1 MNKKIASLQLG
12 NAMLQGSREPA
23 TAQVSALPVN
33 EIPMVLTLDQMAPNP
48 DNPRTTRNP
57 KYDEIKESIRHCGL
71 DSVPKVTI
79 DPDVPGVYIFSNG
92 GNTRHKIL
100 SELWEETREERFF
113 RHTVIFKPWP
123 GRLKCVIGHLVEN
136 EVRGELAFIEKA
148 FGIQKARGIYEE
160 QLGKSVSLRELE
172 VLLAEEGL
180 PTDKSSISRME
191 NTITF
196 LHPYMPNLLE
206 SGLGTPQIRN
216 LLSLRH
222 DAEKIWSE
230 YVLTVS
236 TEMSFE
242 DVFGGCC
249 KKFDSPDD
257 WSLEMFRDEFIGD
270 LVSALPHPS
279 LNYDRWVMELDP
291 KVRNQRK
298 LFGETAPL
306 PAFVHE
312 FPPEAENK
320 DKSDS
325 DAGLKSAP
333 PSSLQ
338 PGKND
343 DRQHFSVTPLIS
355 VPPSLNNVTDEHRQH
370 TDEGDEH
377 DNENVEGSE
386 SWGNDNA
393 FSHDNFSGYNVSGLA
408 NSSCERADNQT
419 TFPLP
424 SSEHS
429 TQQQTS
435 SASALSFANG
445 GLEPVSDIWQISAF
459 QDDIEHLQDSA
470 YRLAFELAEAMGY
483 PNEIQEFKGPLD
495 AGYIA
500 PMTSKAPFIRF
511 LNGLTGQQSDEPFNI
526 FSFCM
531 NVIGSANKGDS
542 PVLDDM
548 YTVKTLRLIRVL
560 RRLREHQRQIATEQA
575 EQ

>member
-12 NAMLQGSREPA
+12 NAMLQGSREPV
-23 TAQVSALPVN
+23 TAQISALPVN
-33 EIPMVLTLDQMAPNP
+33 EMPMVLTLDQMAPNP

-57 KYDEIKESIRHCGL
+57 KYDEIKESIRHKGL
-71 DSVPKVTI
+71 ATVPMVTR
-79 DPDVPGVYIFSNG
+79 DPDLPDVYIFSDG

-100 SELWEETREERFF
+100 SELWEETREDRFF

-160 QLGKSVSLRELE
+160 QLGRSVSLRELE
-172 VLLAEEGL
+172 ELLAEEGL

-206 SGLGTPQIRN
+206 SGLGRPQIKS
-216 LLSLRH
+216 LLSLRSV
-222 DAEKIWSE
+222 AETVWSS
-230 YVLTVS
+230 YDFRATPL
-236 TEMSFE
+236 MSFE

-257 WSLEMFRDEFIGD
+257 WSLEIFRDEFIGA

-298 LFGETAPL
+298 LFGETDPL

-312 FPPEAENK
+312 PPPEAANK
-320 DKSDS
+320 DKSD
-325 DAGLKSAP
+325 DAAGLKSVP
-333 PSSLQ
+333 PSSQ
-338 PGKND
+338 QSGKNG
-343 DRQHFSVTPLIS
+343 DRQHFSAPPSTF
-355 VPPSLNNVTDEHRQH
+355 VPPSLNSATDEHYQH
-370 TDEGDEH
+370 IDEDDKH
-377 DNENVEGSE
+377 DDENVENSE
-386 SWGNDNA
+386 SLGNNNA
-393 FSHDNFSGYNVSGLA
+393 FSHNNLSGDNVSGLA
-408 NSSCERADNQT
+408 NSSCEGADNQT

-424 SSEHS
+424 SDEHS
-429 TQQQTS
+429 TQQLTS
-435 SASALSFANG
+435 SASALSFAKG

-470 YRLAFELAEAMGY
+470 YRLAFELAEVMGY
-483 PNEIQEFKGPLD
+483 PNEIQEAKGPLD
-495 AGYIA
+495 AGYVA
-500 PMTSKAPFIRF
+500 PMISQSPFILF
-511 LNGLTGQQSDEPFNI
+511 LNGLTGEQSDEPFNM
-526 FSFCM
+526 FSFCL
-531 NVIGSANKGDS
+531 NIIGSANKGDS
-542 PVLDDM
+542 PVLDDE
-548 YTVKTLRLIRVL
+548 YTVKILRLIRVL
-560 RRLREHQRQIATEQA
+560 RRLREHQRQIATEQT

>member
-33 EIPMVLTLDQMAPNP
+33 EMPMVLTLDQMAPNP

-57 KYDEIKESIRHCGL
+57 KYDEIKESIRHRGL
-71 DSVPKVTI
+71 DNVPKVTL
-79 DPDVPGVYIFSNG
+79 DPNVPGVYIFSDG

-148 FGIQKARGIYEE
+148 FGIQKARKIYEE

-191 NTITF
+191 SAITF
-196 LHPYMPNLLE
+196 LYPYMPNLLE
-206 SGLGTPQIRN
+206 SGLGAPQIRS
-216 LLSLRH
+216 LLSSRH

-270 LVSALPHPS
+270 LVKALPHPS

-298 LFGETAPL
+298 LFGDTEPL
-306 PAFVHE
+306 PPFVHE
-312 FPPEAENK
+312 SPLETTNK
-320 DKSDS
+320 DKGD
-325 DAGLKSAP
+325 DANAKSTASQHGDNGDRHVFSAP
-333 PSSLQ
+333 ASTVASP
-338 PGKND
+338 
-343 DRQHFSVTPLIS
+343 PLNS
-355 VPPSLNNVTDEHRQH
+355 AVDEHRQH
-370 TDEGDEH
+370 TNDEYDEYDSDENEEDEGAKTNDSATSHASNGGNVRRMDDASDHHTTSSLPSEEH
-377 DNENVEGSE
+377 
-386 SWGNDNA
+386 
-393 FSHDNFSGYNVSGLA
+393 
-408 NSSCERADNQT
+408 SS
-419 TFPLP
+419 PLP
-424 SSEHS
+424 
-429 TQQQTS
+429 TS
-435 SASALSFANG
+435 LAPDLSFANS
-445 GLEPVSDIWQISAF
+445 GLEPVANIWQISAF

-483 PNEIQEFKGPLD
+483 PNEIQEAKGPLD

-500 PMTSKAPFIRF
+500 PMTSKAPFILF
-511 LNGLTGQQSDEPFNI
+511 LNGLAGQQSDESFNM
-526 FSFCM
+526 FSFCL

-542 PVLDDM
+542 PVLDDA
-548 YTVKTLRLIRVL
+548 YTVKMLRLIRVL
-560 RRLREHQRQIATEQA
+560 RRLREHQRQIVMEQA
-575 EQ
+575 ER

>member
-33 EIPMVLTLDQMAPNP
+33 EMPMVLTLDQMSPNP

-57 KYDEIKESIRHCGL
+57 KYDEIKESIRNRGL
-71 DSVPKVTI
+71 DTVPKVTC
-79 DPDVPGVYIFSNG
+79 DPNLPGIYIFSDG

-172 VLLAEEGL
+172 ILLAEEGL

-196 LHPYMPNLLE
+196 LYPYMPNLLE
-206 SGLGTPQIRN
+206 SGLGRHQIKS
-216 LLSLRH
+216 LLSLRTV
-222 DAEKIWSE
+222 AESVWSS
-230 YVLTVS
+230 YSFRATPL
-236 TEMSFE
+236 MSFE

-270 LVSALPHPS
+270 LVGALPHPS

-298 LFGETAPL
+298 LFGDTDPL

-312 FPPEAENK
+312 SPTGETNK
-320 DKSDS
+320 DKGD
-325 DAGLKSAP
+325 DAGSAGSESASP
-333 PSSLQ
+333 PSSQ
-338 PGKND
+338 VGKNG
-343 DRQHFSVTPLIS
+343 DRQHFS
-355 VPPSLNNVTDEHRQH
+355 PPSLNDASGAHRQH
-370 TDEGDEH
+370 IDEDDEH
-377 DNENVEGSE
+377 HDDENAEE
-386 SWGNDNA
+386 WEFQGNDNA
-393 FSHDNFSGYNVSGLA
+393 FSHSDNDNQGNLSGLV
-408 NSSCERADNQT
+408 NRQSEGSESQT
-419 TFPLP
+419 TFSSP
-424 SSEHS
+424 SDGHS
-429 TQQQTS
+429 TQQLAS
-435 SASALSFANG
+435 SASVLSFAKG

-483 PNEIQEFKGPLD
+483 PNEILEAKEPLD

-500 PMTSKAPFIRF
+500 SRTNAPFILF
-511 LNGLTGQQSDEPFNI
+511 LNGLTGQQSDEPFNM
-526 FSFCM
+526 FSFCL
-531 NVIGSANKGDS
+531 NVIGSANRGDS
-542 PVLDDM
+542 PVLDDT
-548 YTVKTLRLIRVL
+548 YTVKMLRLIRVL
-560 RRLREHQRQIATEQA
+560 RRLREHQRQIAMEQA

>member
-23 TAQVSALPVN
+23 TAQISALPVN
-33 EIPMVLTLDQMAPNP
+33 EMPMVLTLDQMGPHP
-48 DNPRTTRNP
+48 DNPRTKRNP
-57 KYDEIKESIRHCGL
+57 KYNEIKESIRHRGL
-71 DSVPKVTI
+71 DTVLKVTR
-79 DPDVPGVYIFSNG
+79 DPNVPDIYVFSDG
-92 GNTRHKIL
+92 GNTRYEIL
-100 SELWEETREERFF
+100 SELWEETQEERFF

-123 GRLKCVIGHLVEN
+123 GRLQCVIGHLAEN
-136 EVRGELAFIEKA
+136 EVRGELTFIEKA

-160 QLGKSVSLRELE
+160 QLGKSVSLRELAT
-172 VLLAEEGL
+172 LLTEAGL
-180 PTDKSSISRME
+180 PIDNSSISRMD
-191 NTITF
+191 NTIAF
-196 LHPYMPNLLE
+196 LYPYIPNLLE
-206 SGLGTPQIRN
+206 SGLGRSQIQS

-236 TEMSFE
+236 TELSFE

-298 LFGETAPL
+298 LFGETEPL

-312 FPPEAENK
+312 PSLEAINK
-320 DKSDS
+320 DKGD
-325 DAGLKSAP
+325 DADGSKSTT
-333 PSSLQ
+333 PSSLKA
-338 PGKND
+338 GNND
-343 DRQHFSVTPLIS
+343 DKQHFSAPASTS
-355 VPPSLNNVTDEHRQH
+355 AAPPLNNQSDEHRQH
-370 TDEGDEH
+370 IDEDDEH
-377 DNENVEGSE
+377 HDDENAEDWE
-386 SWGNDNA
+386 FQGNDNT
-393 FSHDNFSGYNVSGLA
+393 FSHNDNQGNLSGLA
-408 NSSCERADNQT
+408 NRQSEDSDSQT
-419 TFPLP
+419 TFSSP
-424 SSEHS
+424 SGGHS
-429 TQQQTS
+429 TQQLAS
-435 SASALSFANG
+435 SSVLSFANG

-483 PNEIQEFKGPLD
+483 PNEIVEAKEPFE

-500 PMTSKAPFIRF
+500 SRSKAPFILF
-511 LNGLTGQQSDEPFNI
+511 LNGLTGQQSDEPFNM
-526 FSFCM
+526 FSFCL

-542 PVLDDM
+542 PVLDDA
-548 YTVKTLRLIRVL
+548 YTVKMLRLIRVL
-560 RRLREHQRQIATEQA
+560 RRLREHQRQIAMEQA

>member
-12 NAMLQGSREPA
+12 NAMLQGSREPV
-23 TAQVSALPVN
+23 TAQVSVLPVN
-33 EIPMVLTLDQMAPNP
+33 EMPMVLTLDQMAPNP

-57 KYDEIKESIRHCGL
+57 KYDEIKESIRHKGL
-71 DSVPKVTI
+71 ATVPMVTR
-79 DPDVPGVYIFSNG
+79 DPDLPDVYIFSDG

-100 SELWEETREERFF
+100 SELWEETREDRFF

-160 QLGKSVSLRELE
+160 QLGRSVSLRELE
-172 VLLAEEGL
+172 KLLVEEGL
-180 PTDKSSISRME
+180 PTDKSSISRMDS
-191 NTITF
+191 TITF
-196 LHPYMPNLLE
+196 LYPYMPDLLE
-206 SGLGTPQIRN
+206 SGLGAPQIRN

-230 YVLTVS
+230 YALAVS

-298 LFGETAPL
+298 LFGETDPL

-312 FPPEAENK
+312 PPPEAENK
-320 DKSDS
+320 DKSD
-325 DAGLKSAP
+325 DDTGLKSAP
-333 PSSLQ
+333 PSSQ
-338 PGKND
+338 QSGNND
-343 DRQHFSVTPLIS
+343 DRQHFSVPPLTS
-355 VPPSLNNVTDEHRQH
+355 VPPSLNSAIDEHRQH
-370 TDEGDEH
+370 TDEHDDENAE
-377 DNENVEGSE
+377 DSE
-386 SWGNDNA
+386 SLGNDNA
-393 FSHDNFSGYNVSGLA
+393 FSHDNLSGYNVSLA
-408 NSSCERADNQT
+408 NSQSQSADNQT
-419 TFPLP
+419 AFSLP
-424 SSEHS
+424 SGEHA
-429 TQQQTS
+429 TQQLAS
-435 SASALSFANG
+435 SASVLSFANG

-470 YRLAFELAEAMGY
+470 YRLAFELAEVMGY
-483 PNEIQEFKGPLD
+483 PDEIQEAKGPLD

-500 PMTSKAPFIRF
+500 PMTSRAPFILF
-511 LNGLTGQQSDEPFNI
+511 LNGLTGEQSGEPFNM
-526 FSFCM
+526 FSFCL

-542 PVLDDM
+542 PVLDDA

-560 RRLREHQRQIATEQA
+560 RRLREHQRQIATEQT